1 MGFIEDL
8 QNVKTE
14 TENKNENVV
23 MEILKHFRTQI
34 NSTKFEDRLKKRL
47 TDSIKDN
54 KRETRLEIEF
64 WDYHDGCSATNFYAS
79 CCDTWELAYG
89 EHYYNGVR
97 LTDVSKEVV
106 NHHLLPMFIDKLRE
120 LGLTYRIE
128 EYGGRLGYPHWIV
141 YVDLTKI

>member
-14 TENKNENVV
+14 TENKNDNVIS
-23 MEILKHFRTQI
+23 EISKYFRVQI
-34 NSTKFEDRLKKRL
+34 NSAQFEDRLKKRL
-47 TDSIKDN
+47 TDDIKCN

-64 WDYHDGCSATNFYAS
+64 WDWIDGCSSTNFYAS
-79 CCDTWELAYG
+79 CCDKWGLGYG
-89 EHYYNGVR
+89 EHCYNGVR
-97 LTDVSKEVV
+97 LRDISKEVV
-106 NHHLLPMFIDKLRE
+106 NYHLLPMFVDKLRE